1 MAEFGITLGFVI
13 TASSYEA
20 AGEVAAKIRDD
31 AVKAGDASFGN
42 IVEVELISGEAAD
55 E

>member
-1 MAEFGITLGFVI
+1 MAKFGITLGFVI
-13 TASSYEA
+13 TADSYEV

-31 AVKAGDASFGN
+31 AVRAGDASFGN
-42 IVEVELISGEAAD
+42 IAEVELISGEVSD